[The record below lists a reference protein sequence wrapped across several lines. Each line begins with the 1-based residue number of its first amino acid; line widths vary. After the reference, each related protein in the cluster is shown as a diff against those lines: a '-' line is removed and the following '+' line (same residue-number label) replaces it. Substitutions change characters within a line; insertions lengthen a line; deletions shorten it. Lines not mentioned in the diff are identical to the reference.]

1 VVLLDLDADWFLLS
15 IRLPHVVTMLTL
27 LSFFPGLQECTT
39 CITNYSCDR
48 VESLSSLTSRDSK
61 VNLTASMK
69 SRSSTT
75 SYSSGSSRGQG
86 QFSRGQGHLLQTSKS
101 VDMEVM
107 KIQDKLVFSANVPV
121 SDNFWCVFFSI
132 LLHKKTKLIFWL
144 PREQFYHNNL
154 FTKLMVKCCIMTV
167 NKIFNFI
174 L

>member
-1 VVLLDLDADWFLLS
+1 MVLLDLDADWFLLS
-15 IRLPHVVTMLTL
+15 IRLPRVVTMLTL

-121 SDNFWCVFFSI
+121 SD
-132 LLHKKTKLIFWL
+132 IFWL
-144 PREQFYHNNL
+144 YFSQYLTQE
-154 FTKLMVKCCIMTV
+154 
-167 NKIFNFI
+167 NKIDI
-174 L
+174 LIA